1 MWKKI
6 YFLTA
11 ALVVSACSEQQSNDA
26 FLALGDQAFS
36 QSDWNEADES
46 TRGTMVYSFLKEYSV
61 TGMKS
66 ETLIDLLGE
75 PTGYHE
81 YDHDLPYLIGGNV
94 QSQYGEGYLLVFF
107 IKDGIVDEYR
117 TFPAIE

>member
-26 FLALGDQAFS
+26 FLTLGDQAFS

-81 YDHDLPYLIGGNV
+81 YDHDLPYHIGGNV